1 MSASPWEI
9 KDVDEDHVPA
19 PSGQAVD
26 DDSWS
31 DDEGPSGVVAFKRR
45 GGPVTQR
52 ARRAQGKSHR
62 VGATQLT
69 GTVMEVSGRLS
80 RVNTG
85 QGALLCGLRGNVQ
98 SGSAGYTGALAAGD
112 EVTVTPDGAGG
123 GIVESVAPRRSM
135 LVRPDVHLGHRQQV
149 LVANADQLLVV
160 AAWADPPMWPELVDR
175 YFITAQRFGLEPLL
189 CMNKSDL
196 APSDEECLAD
206 LEPYVAAG
214 YRTFLSSAVSGRGM
228 EELRRALQGKVTIL
242 AGLSGVGKSSLLTTL
257 QPELQLRTGGIADYH
272 MGRHTTSQARL
283 YPLDG
288 GGYVA
293 DTPGVREFGLYGL
306 TRPELADY
314 YPEMHVLTGKC
325 RYANCTHLDEE
336 GCAVQ
341 ATVERGEISAE
352 RYASYEK
359 IWWSLKE

>member
-9 KDVDEDHVPA
+9 KDVDEDG
-19 PSGQAVD
+19 SQALYD
-26 DDSWS
+26 DAWS
-31 DDEGPSGVVAFKRR
+31 DDEAPSGVESFRRR
-45 GGPVTQR
+45 GR
-52 ARRAQGKSHR
+52 AGSHR
-62 VGATQLT
+62 TPSAAASLRAAAVRLT
-69 GTVMEVSGRLS
+69 GTVTEVTGRLS
-80 RVNTG
+80 RVNTA
-85 QGALLCGLRGNVQ
+85 QGVLLCGLRGTVQ
-98 SGSAGYTGALAAGD
+98 AGSAGYTGALAAGD

-214 YRTFLSSAVSGRGM
+214 CRTFLSSAVNGRGI

-257 QPELQLRTGGIADYH
+257 QPELQLRTGEIADYH

-306 TRPELADY
+306 TRSELADY
-314 YPEMHVLTGKC
+314 YPEMSALTGKC

-341 ATVERGEISAE
+341 SAVERGEISAE